1 MNRTGTGTI
10 GALKLVGSAIC
21 AVVFGWAMAVGAG
34 AQPFLTTEVTVGA
47 ADVTIV
53 DLNPGINFT
62 SVGPATVT
70 ADSFNETYAA
80 QAQAGFLG
88 LRTSASFSEQVKA
101 PGVGGGDVFAYA
113 FSGDILTPAGG
124 TPGSPGSAV
133 FDFLVSGSNG
143 ALLSGVGGVV
153 GSSVGVSY
161 SALLACDGSAN
172 FGCDVEEGPPAAS
185 FMSTSYSDVPVE
197 ISLPI
202 IYGQPVEVEFELFS
216 HTGYASAPGL
226 LVSFGGFSNFFDT
239 VTLQSVQLLDG
250 NGNPVSDP
258 QLIAESGTNYPLGT
272 PPSTAPEPSTALL
285 LALALA
291 ALGAMPIGSGRRPES
306 RRRNSAPS
314 IP

>member
-1 MNRTGTGTI
+1 
-10 GALKLVGSAIC
+10 
-21 AVVFGWAMAVGAG
+21 
-34 AQPFLTTEVTVGA
+34 
-47 ADVTIV
+47 
-53 DLNPGINFT
+53 
-62 SVGPATVT
+62 
-70 ADSFNETYAA
+70 
-80 QAQAGFLG
+80 
-88 LRTSASFSEQVKA
+88 
-101 PGVGGGDVFAYA
+101 
-113 FSGDILTPAGG
+113 
-124 TPGSPGSAV
+124 
-133 FDFLVSGSNG
+133 VSGSNG
-143 ALLSGVGGVV
+143 ALLSGVGGGV

-185 FMSTSYSDVPVE
+185 FMSTSYTDVPVE
-197 ISLPI
+197 ASLPI

-216 HTGYASAPGL
+216 HTGYESDPGL
-226 LVSFGGFSNFFDT
+226 LVGFDGFSNFFDT
-239 VTLQSVQLLDG
+239 VTLESVQLLDG

-258 QLIAESGTNYPLGT
+258 QLIAESGTNYPLGSPPGG